1 MTSYI
6 RYQQV
11 NRLRDKSSLFFLCS
25 FILVVVYTSAIGFV
39 IVHVLKITKNMEDR
53 NQELLKTN
61 KLLEDKLE
69 KLILRLEIME
79 EKMATRNSSVDDKA
93 YAVAI
98 TDYKTSESHP
108 LIIKKRRVQILC
120 AEMRR
125 MATVLPKTISYFEN

>member
-1 MTSYI
+1 MTNYI

-53 NQELLKTN
+53 NEELLKTN

-93 YAVAI
+93 YVN
-98 TDYKTSESHP
+98 
-108 LIIKKRRVQILC
+108 
-120 AEMRR
+120 
-125 MATVLPKTISYFEN
+125 TISPKQLKPISYMKENKSIKLNGKA

>member
-1 MTSYI
+1 MTNYI

-53 NQELLKTN
+53 NEELLKTN

-93 YAVAI
+93 YVNTVSPKQLKPFSHMKGNKSI
-98 TDYKTSESHP
+98 KLEGKT
-108 LIIKKRRVQILC
+108 
-120 AEMRR
+120 
-125 MATVLPKTISYFEN
+125 